1 MNRLIAYLFLVL
13 VLTLSLQFVARADD
27 ISEFEIARISIGTSM
42 LSVFTNEEIKDFE
55 KIKSFKDKKYSGVK
69 IYDYAEFEE
78 IQLMYLSKD
87 KKKIING
94 ISAIKNFDN
103 NLKACRN
110 ERKSTIDELRKI
122 FKSAKLHGPKTRD
135 HVGNSKWEGYAFI
148 YDSGDMAVFACY
160 FSNKNKGFK
169 DHMRVSLR
177 VKDYD
182 WWLVNR
188 AYK

>member
-1 MNRLIAYLFLVL
+1 MNRLLAYLFLVL

-87 KKKIING
+87 KK
-94 ISAIKNFDN
+94 D
-103 NLKACRN
+103 
-110 ERKSTIDELRKI
+110 T
-122 FKSAKLHGPKTRD
+122 
-135 HVGNSKWEGYAFI
+135 
-148 YDSGDMAVFACY
+148 
-160 FSNKNKGFK
+160 
-169 DHMRVSLR
+169 
-177 VKDYD
+177 
-182 WWLVNR
+182 
-188 AYK
+188 